1 MGSSKSSAG
10 SATQKSAGVRTGT
23 AAQKPAGVPAGFVKA
38 LEERLVKKHAKA
50 MGDIAKLREVIEEQK
65 SQGKAT
71 AESMFRLEAALQS
84 HMQRADSLAN
94 PDTVLGRSIAAQSE
108 TYLSGIERVVQAF
121 QTTRADD
128 HARNDAERAAR
139 EARELSGIKSLTHKV
154 EENRAA
160 YEKA

>member
-23 AAQKPAGVPAGFVKA
+23 AAQKPAGVPAGIVKA

-50 MGDIAKLREVIEEQK
+50 VVDIAKLREVIEEQK

-71 AESMFRLEAALQS
+71 AESMSRLEAALQS

-108 TYLSGIERVVQAF
+108 AYLAGIDRVVQTF
-121 QTTRADD
+121 QTTMENDQ
-128 HARNDAERAAR
+128 ARKDAERAAR
-139 EARELSGIKSLTHKV
+139 EALGDTEITALTRTV
-154 EENRAA
+154 EQNRAA
-160 YEKA
+160 YENT